1 MTTVLLIGDYANEP
15 NVLFQSRHW
24 RKTTDNAAPIY
35 RSQHVETETKKR
47 KGDLLATHAAAMESN
62 VFMLQSGV
70 KPKKIPMAEPSA
82 IECGVSAIAIS
93 VM

>member
-1 MTTVLLIGDYANEP
+1 MNGRMTSCKVTAIAAAILLH
-15 NVLFQSRHW
+15 RH
-24 RKTTDNAAPIY
+24 A
-35 RSQHVETETKKR
+35 
-47 KGDLLATHAAAMESN
+47 HAAAMESN

-82 IECGVSAIAIS
+82 IECGVSAIAIN